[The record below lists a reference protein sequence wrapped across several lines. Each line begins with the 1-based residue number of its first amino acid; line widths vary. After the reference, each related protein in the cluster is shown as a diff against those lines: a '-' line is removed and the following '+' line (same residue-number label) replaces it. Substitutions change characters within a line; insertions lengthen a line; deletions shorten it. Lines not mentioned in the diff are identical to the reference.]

1 MRTYLDCI
9 PCFFKQ
15 ALETARL
22 AEANQK
28 MQKRV
33 LDEVA
38 KALPEFSLTSSPVEM
53 GGIIHRLV
61 KKIID
66 KDDPFKKIKKRSNQ
80 LALSFYPKLT
90 RKISEANDKLL
101 AALKLAIT
109 GNIIDYGVNNSLNVD
124 RELKRI
130 MEGENN
136 KRRNKGI
143 FNYSE
148 FKRALKKTRT
158 IIYLADNAGETVF
171 DRILIE
177 EIKKIDKNK
186 KIIYTVKEKPV
197 INDALIEDAYECGID
212 KIADVVSCGL
222 DTPGTILS
230 LCSREFLNI
239 YREADMVISKGQGN
253 FEAFSDRKKQVFF
266 LFMAKCPVVARDVG
280 CNVGDINL
288 LYDKTCYGRDERC
301 DTLSSSENK
310 ICKR

>member
-1 MRTYLDCI
+1 MRTYLECI

-15 ALETARL
+15 ALEAARL
-22 AEANQK
+22 AGANQR

-38 KALPEFSLTSSPVEM
+38 KTLPVFSFTSSPVEM
-53 GGIIHRLV
+53 GGIIHRLI
-61 KKIID
+61 KKITG

-80 LALSFYPKLT
+80 LALLFYPELK
-90 RKISEANDKLL
+90 KKVSNANDKLL
-101 AALKLAIT
+101 MALELAIT
-109 GNIIDYGVNNSLNVD
+109 GNIIDYGVNNSLNLD

-130 MEGENN
+130 IEKENS
-136 KRRNKGI
+136 KRRNKAI

-148 FKRALKKTRT
+148 FKSVLKKTRT
-158 IIYLADNAGETVF
+158 IVYLADNAGETVF

-177 EIKKIDKNK
+177 EIKEIDKNK

-197 INDALIEDAYECGID
+197 INDALIKDAYECGID
-212 KIADVVSCGL
+212 KIADVISCGL

-230 LCSREFLNI
+230 LCSKEFLKI
-239 YREADMVISKGQGN
+239 YKEADMVISKGQGN

-266 LFMAKCPVVARDVG
+266 LFIAKCPVVARDVG

-288 LYDKTCYGRDERC
+288 LYIGGNRYGR
-301 DTLSSSENK
+301 K
-310 ICKR
+310 